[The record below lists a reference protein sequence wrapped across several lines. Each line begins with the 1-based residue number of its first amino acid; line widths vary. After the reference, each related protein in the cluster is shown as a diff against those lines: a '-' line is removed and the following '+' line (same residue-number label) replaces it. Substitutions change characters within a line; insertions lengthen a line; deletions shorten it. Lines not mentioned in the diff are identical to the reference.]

1 MRFFGARSP
10 SKIAYIGAKGSFRK
24 ILGSVGQK
32 WISEKVSK
40 GGDPLGR
47 QGVKSLRG
55 GASAPPSP
63 KSAPVFIHTCIKK
76 VCTEKVQ

>member
-10 SKIAYIGAKGSFRK
+10 SKIAFIGAKGAFRK

-40 GGDPLGR
+40 GEPFGSAGGQIPEEGGR
-47 QGVKSLRG
+47 PPPPP
-55 GASAPPSP
+55 APP
-63 KSAPVFIHTCIKK
+63 KSAPVSRL
-76 VCTEKVQ
+76 VDNSLL